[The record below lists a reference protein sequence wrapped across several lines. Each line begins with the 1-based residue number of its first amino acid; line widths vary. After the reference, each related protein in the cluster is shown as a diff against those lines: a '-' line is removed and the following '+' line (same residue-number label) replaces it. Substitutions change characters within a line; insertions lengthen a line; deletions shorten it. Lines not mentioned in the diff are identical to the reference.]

1 MFAIASGVSASLL
14 SGAIS
19 GVVGGWLVAVA
30 ALSNP
35 LLLATT
41 FTIGALSALAIETV
55 EKATEVQYGS
65 NKSRLGF

>member
-1 MFAIASGVSASLL
+1 MFAIASGISASLL

-19 GVVGGWLVAVA
+19 GVFGGWLVAVA

-41 FTIGALSALAIETV
+41 FTIGAIAALAIETV
-55 EKATEVQYGS
+55 EKSTEVWDGS
-65 NKSRLGF
+65 KYRLTF